1 MSILTP
7 QIQSTTAHQYAED
20 VRAGRIRT
28 GKKIQMQVDRY
39 FGWIETAEADG
50 FYIDHGAGTQAVNF
64 FPTCLRHTKGKLAGQ
79 PFELAPFQQ
88 FTIYNLFAW
97 KSVET
102 GYRRINTVYDKRAK
116 KNGKS
121 AEMAGLALL
130 CMSFDG
136 EASAEIY
143 VGATKEE
150 QARICWDQA
159 ADFISHPAYKNP
171 YLEQIGFRKL
181 QSKILFEPL
190 KGMMRALGGDSKT
203 QDGINAHVSIIDEY
217 HAHKDDT
224 VKENLESS
232 SVQRTQP
239 ITYHIT
245 TAGFDTH
252 GVCKAY
258 EDSCIEVLQGQK
270 KDDSLWIMVHDLD
283 EDDDWQDEA
292 NWYKANPLLEQGLS
306 IDNIR
311 KEYIKALNQPSKIPN
326 FKTKHLNMWV
336 DAPTVWILDEVWM
349 RNKDKVRLSNFLKYG
364 CAGGLDLS
372 TNIDLTA
379 TAFVSNP
386 DPEGFQDVI
395 VISYCPKDT
404 IMQRSKEDR
413 VPYRFWSDTNYS
425 DFVDFTG
432 TDINE
437 LPGVDGKPLKILNA
451 TSGDYIDNDVVIDLS
466 KKYHDILK
474 AKWIEYDRKFADM
487 MVQKFSQIGITMHP
501 FTQTTTYYSYPTKE
515 FEKLVLKGKLRHG
528 GSPILR
534 WCLTGAVPKIDSNE
548 NVRLAKDLA
557 TKRIDPIIATI
568 MALAG
573 TLTIEETETSKYA
586 DPNVE
591 VYF

>member
-1 MSILTP
+1 MSILT
-7 QIQSTTAHQYAED
+7 QNIKATTAHQYAES
-20 VRAGRIRT
+20 VKAGRIRT

-88 FTIYNLFAW
+88 FTIFNLFAW
-97 KSVET
+97 KSTAT
-102 GYRRINTVYDKRAK
+102 GFRRFNTVYDKRAK

-159 ADFISHPAYKNP
+159 ADFISHPAYKSP
-171 YLEQIGFRKL
+171 VLEQIGFRKL
-181 QSKILFEPL
+181 QSKIIFEPL

-252 GVCKAY
+252 GVCKAF
-258 EDSCIEVLQGQK
+258 EDTCIEVLQGQK
-270 KDDSLWIMVHDLD
+270 TDDSLWIMVHDLD
-283 EDDDWQDEA
+283 EDDDWQKIE
-292 NWYKANPLLEQGLS
+292 NWYKANPLLGQGLS
-306 IDNIR
+306 LEGIE
-311 KEYIKALNQPSKIPN
+311 KEFIKALNQPSKVPN

-336 DAPTVWILDEVWM
+336 DAPTVWIADETWM
-349 RNKDKVRLSNFLKYG
+349 QNTDKVRLRNFLKYG
-364 CAGGLDLS
+364 CAGAIDLS

-379 TAFVSNP
+379 TAFICNP
-386 DPEGFQDVI
+386 DEEGFQDVI
-395 VISYCPKDT
+395 VLTYCPLDT
-404 IMQRSKEDR
+404 INKRSKEDR
-413 VPYRFWSDTNYS
+413 VPYRFWM
-425 DFVDFTG
+425 
-432 TDINE
+432 DINYDDFIDFSE
-437 LPGVDGKPLKILNA
+437 TEITALPGRNNQPLKILTA
-451 TSGDYIDNDVVIDLS
+451 TPGNVIDYDYVQDYT
-466 KKYHDILK
+466 KTYHDILK
-474 AKWIEYDRKFADM
+474 AKWIEFDRKFADM
-487 MVQKFSQIGITMHP
+487 LVQKFEEMGMKMHP
-501 FTQTTTYYSYPTKE
+501 FTQNISHYSFPTKE
-515 FEKLVLKGKLRHG
+515 FEAKVISGKMRHG
-528 GSPILR
+528 GNPLLR
-534 WCLTGAVPKIDSNE
+534 WCLSGAVPITDTNE
-548 NVRLAKDLA
+548 NVRISKSHS
-557 TKRIDPIIATI
+557 TKRIDPLIASI

-573 TLTIEETETSKYA
+573 TLTIEEEETNKYA
-586 DPNVE
+586 DPNAE